1 MLQLN
6 FYLLNL
12 EGWWNR
18 QTQRTLDTK
27 SQIGAVPMFNTIKI
41 LWINF
46 RAGSSPVP
54 STNDAVAKRKGKRA
68 QSVDRKLK
76 SLLRLKKMTLLR
88 GGNSCSNV
96 QGSDNKVSCLLSGV
110 ERRQADMA
118 ELVDARASN
127 TLVIRRVSS
136 NLTICTS
143 RCGVIGSHIRFR
155 F

>member
-1 MLQLN
+1 MLRLN
-6 FYLLNL
+6 SYFLNL
-12 EGWWNR
+12 EGWWNFGR
-18 QTQRTLDTK
+18 HKGLK
-27 SQIGAVPMFNTIKI
+27 N

-46 RAGSSPVP
+46 RAGSSPVS
-54 STNDAVAKRKGKRA
+54 STNDTVITRKSKRP
-68 QSVDRKLK
+68 QPVDRKLK
-76 SLLRLKKMTLLR
+76 SLLHLKKMTLLR
-88 GGNSCSNV
+88 SGNSCSNV

-118 ELVDARASN
+118 ELVDARASS